1 MSPEFEPHRTK
12 GTFDFD
18 FVFRGR
24 LAVDLRGVKMN
35 VCDHDNPTCVRGAV
49 RRIRTRT

>member
-1 MSPEFEPHRTK
+1 MSPEFDFEPHRTK

-24 LAVDLRGVKMN
+24 LAVDLCGVKMN
-35 VCDHDNPTCVRGAV
+35 VCDHD
-49 RRIRTRT
+49 